1 MTRATRIALV
11 VTAALA
17 VSAVAARADCLVD
30 YKAKRDRPLQ
40 LHYGVIRLDDAECA
54 DPAQA
59 IARRIAVE
67 GWTLLTVMGRLSEAD
82 AQERQDDAGAYYLRY

>member
-1 MTRATRIALV
+1 MTRATRIAFI

-17 VSAVAARADCLVD
+17 LSAAAARADCLVD

-40 LHYGVIRLDDAECA
+40 LHYGVIQLDEGECE

-59 IARRIAVE
+59 VAERIAVD
-67 GWTLLTVMGRLSEAD
+67 GWTLLTVMDRLSEAE
-82 AQERQDDAGAYYLRY
+82 AEERQGDAGAYYLRY